1 LKFLVSSKTPLAKDF
16 SFQKKEKSM
25 LHPQVKKDTR
35 RKCGG
40 KKREKKKSIEKE
52 KESGFPDR
60 SPVFVT

>member
-1 LKFLVSSKTPLAKDF
+1 LVSSKTPLAKDF

-52 KESGFPDR
+52 KEKESGFPDR